1 MAQKLPV
8 HGFIWVKTASQLN
21 KDFIENYNEDVD
33 EEYFLE
39 IYIH

>member
-1 MAQKLPV
+1 MAQKLPG
-8 HGFIWVKTASQLN
+8 HAFIWVKTASQSN

-33 EEYFLE
+33 EEYSLE